1 MNLSLTTEYSLRILS
16 FMATRNEDIYSA
28 EFLYK
33 QLHIPRRYLRRL
45 LTDLSKA
52 GFLAA
57 TRGRNGGFVFARDIN
72 QIYLSEIIDTMEGI
86 TGGSRCILGFSFC
99 VVGKSCIMHDQWI
112 EAQEKITNVLKQTSL
127 GGLRDRFTRDS
138 KIENIELTG

>member
-1 MNLSLTTEYSLRILS
+1 MNFSLTTEYSLRILS

-28 EFLYK
+28 EFLFK
-33 QLHIPRRYLRRL
+33 QLNIPRRYLRRL

-57 TRGRNGGFVFARDIN
+57 TRGRNGGFVFARDMN
-72 QIYLSEIIDTMEGI
+72 QIYLSEIIETMEGI
-86 TGGSRCILGFSFC
+86 TGVNRCILGFSFC
-99 VVGKSCIMHDQWI
+99 VVGKPCIMHDQWI

-127 GGLRDRFTRDS
+127 GGLRDQYTRDS
-138 KIENIELTG
+138 KIENKE